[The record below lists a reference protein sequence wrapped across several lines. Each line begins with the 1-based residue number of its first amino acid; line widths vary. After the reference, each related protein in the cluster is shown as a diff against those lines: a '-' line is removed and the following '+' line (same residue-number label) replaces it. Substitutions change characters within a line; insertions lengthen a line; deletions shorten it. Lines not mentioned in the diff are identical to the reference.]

1 MILSYNTTKV
11 NHDNS
16 SIGSVEEEEFVK
28 IEDIMKRN
36 AKIESKNKVLKN
48 PSKKE
53 SDGLGIGSVSSSWE
67 ENVSLGNTSGISKID
82 FANQSSENGSK
93 RESINSYSKDS
104 LSRGE
109 ECIQKEVL
117 NIIEEDSMV
126 FLSL

>member
-16 SIGSVEEEEFVK
+16 SIGSVKEEEFVK

-93 RESINSYSKDS
+93 RESINSYSKES

>member
-16 SIGSVEEEEFVK
+16 SIDSVEEEEFVK

-53 SDGLGIGSVSSSWE
+53 SDGLVKVWE
-67 ENVSLGNTSGISKID
+67 WDDEL
-82 FANQSSENGSK
+82 
-93 RESINSYSKDS
+93 
-104 LSRGE
+104 
-109 ECIQKEVL
+109 
-117 NIIEEDSMV
+117 
-126 FLSL
+126 

>member
-1 MILSYNTTKV
+1 
-11 NHDNS
+11 
-16 SIGSVEEEEFVK
+16 
-28 IEDIMKRN
+28 MKRN

-93 RESINSYSKDS
+93 RESINSYSKKS

>member
-16 SIGSVEEEEFVK
+16 SIGSVEGEEFDK

-93 RESINSYSKDS
+93 RESINSYSKES

-117 NIIEEDSMV
+117 SIIEEDSMV

>member
-53 SDGLGIGSVSSSWE
+53 SDGIVKVWE
-67 ENVSLGNTSGISKID
+67 WDDEL
-82 FANQSSENGSK
+82 
-93 RESINSYSKDS
+93 
-104 LSRGE
+104 
-109 ECIQKEVL
+109 
-117 NIIEEDSMV
+117 
-126 FLSL
+126 

>member
-1 MILSYNTTKV
+1 
-11 NHDNS
+11 
-16 SIGSVEEEEFVK
+16 
-28 IEDIMKRN
+28 MKRN
-36 AKIESKNKVLKN
+36 GKIESKNKVLKN

-53 SDGLGIGSVSSSWE
+53 SDGLGIGTVSSSWE

-93 RESINSYSKDS
+93 RESINSYSKES